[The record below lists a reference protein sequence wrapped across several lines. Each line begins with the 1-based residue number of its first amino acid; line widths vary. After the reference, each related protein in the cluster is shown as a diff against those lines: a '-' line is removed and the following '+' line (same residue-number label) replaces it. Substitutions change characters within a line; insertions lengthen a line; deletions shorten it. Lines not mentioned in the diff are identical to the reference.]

1 MTTPAHKTEETK
13 NNQAE
18 TAAKLLDATLRGCT
32 AASAQAVGAAKE
44 AEARAAAA
52 NLAANLAVEVYN
64 KQALLSA
71 YDRSASRAGGIG
83 TLVGAGAG
91 VAAAILVGKHM
102 GFEPNAIAPLVGG
115 GAVVGGAAGGLSGL
129 GVNALL
135 EWRAKNK
142 K

>member
-1 MTTPAHKTEETK
+1 MTTLTHKTEEK
-13 NNQAE
+13 SNQATE
-18 TAAKLLDATLRGCT
+18 TVAKLLDETLKGCT
-32 AASAQAVGAAKE
+32 TTTVQAKE
-44 AEARAAAA
+44 AAARATNAA
-52 NLAANLAVEVYN
+52 NAAIEAYN
-64 KQALLSA
+64 AQALLNA
-71 YDRSASRAGGIG
+71 YEKRSSLAGGIG

-91 VAAAILVGKHM
+91 VTAAILVGRRM

-135 EWRAKNK
+135 EWRAKSK